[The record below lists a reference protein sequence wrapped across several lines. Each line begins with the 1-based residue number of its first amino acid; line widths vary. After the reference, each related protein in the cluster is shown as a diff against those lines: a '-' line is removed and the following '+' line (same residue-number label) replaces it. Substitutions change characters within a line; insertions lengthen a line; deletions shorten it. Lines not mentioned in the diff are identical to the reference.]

1 LLKRLFDNTR
11 STSLANRFRRKRL
24 KLFLELADKYEKPVR
39 VLDVGGTV
47 NYWKQMG
54 LLGNPDFELT
64 ITNIE
69 DQPAETHPQYRY
81 EKADASNLNMFA
93 DKSFDIV
100 FSNSMIEH
108 IPDAAKRQQAA
119 GEIARIGKSYLVQ
132 TPAYWI
138 PIEPHF
144 LFPYFQLLPR
154 FIKLTLVRNFNMG
167 WFDKRKSNEEAIVL
181 IDSIRLLK
189 KKEFATLFP
198 KSIIL
203 TERALGLPKS
213 YLAILQ

>member
-1 LLKRLFDNTR
+1 MLRNLFDNTR
-11 STSLANRFRRKRL
+11 STSLANSFRRKRL
-24 KLFLELADKYEKPVR
+24 KLFLELAGKYKKPVK
-39 VLDVGGTV
+39 VLDVGGTK
-47 NYWKQMG
+47 NYWKQMD
-54 LLGNPDFELT
+54 LLGHPDFDLT

-81 EKADASNLNMFA
+81 VKADASDLNMFA

-108 IPDAAKRQQAA
+108 IPDPVKRQQAA

-167 WFDKRKSNEEAIVL
+167 WFNKRKSNEEAIEL

-189 KKEFATLFP
+189 KKELSSLFP
-198 KSIIL
+198 KSVIL
-203 TERALGLPKS
+203 TERALGMPKS

>member
-1 LLKRLFDNTR
+1 MLKKLFDNTR
-11 STSLANRFRRKRL
+11 STSLANSFRRKRL
-24 KLFLELADKYEKPVR
+24 RLFLELADKYEKPVR
-39 VLDVGGTV
+39 VLDVGGTE

-54 LLGNPDFELT
+54 LLGDPDYELT

-69 DQPAETHPQYRY
+69 EPPQSPSSQYSY
-81 EKADASNLNMFA
+81 IKADASSLGMFG

-108 IPDAAKRQQAA
+108 IPQTAKRQQAA

-138 PIEPHF
+138 AIEPHF

-154 FIKLTLVRNFNMG
+154 FLKLLLVRNFNMG
-167 WFDKRKSNEEAIVL
+167 WFKKCSSKEEAAELV
-181 IDSIRLLK
+181 DSIRLLK
-189 KKEFATLFP
+189 RKEVNDLFP
-198 KSIIL
+198 ESTIY
-203 TERALGLPKS
+203 TERGLGFTKS
-213 YLAILQ
+213 YIAVK

>member
-1 LLKRLFDNTR
+1 MLKRLFDNTR
-11 STSLANRFRRKRL
+11 STSLANSFRRKRL

-39 VLDVGGTV
+39 VLDVGGTE

-54 LLGNPDFELT
+54 LLGNPDYEIT

-69 DQPAETHPQYRY
+69 DTPRKVNPQYNY
-81 EKADASNLNMFA
+81 VKADASMLDVFG

-108 IPDAAKRQQAA
+108 IPNPAKRQQAA
-119 GEIARIGKSYLVQ
+119 GEIARIGRSYLVQ

-138 PIEPHF
+138 AIEPHF
-144 LFPYFQLLPR
+144 LFPFFQLLPR
-154 FIKLTLVRNFNMG
+154 FLKLFLARNFNLG
-167 WFDKRKSNEEAIVL
+167 WFKKCSSSVEAAEL

-189 KKEFATLFP
+189 KQELSRLFP
-198 KSIIL
+198 DSLIH
-203 TERALGLPKS
+203 TERVLALPKS
-213 YLAILQ
+213 YLAIKQ

>member
-1 LLKRLFDNTR
+1 MLKKLFDNTR
-11 STSLANRFRRKRL
+11 STSLANSFRRKRL
-24 KLFLELADKYEKPVR
+24 KLFLELADKYKKPVR
-39 VLDVGGTV
+39 VLDVGGTE

-54 LLGNPDFELT
+54 LLGNTDFELT

-69 DQPAETHPQYRY
+69 DPPVTDSVKFRY
-81 EKADASNLNMFA
+81 VKADASNLRMFE

-108 IPDAAKRQQAA
+108 IPDPAKRHQAA
-119 GEIARIGKSYLVQ
+119 REIARIGKSFLVQ

-138 PIEPHF
+138 PVEPHF

-154 FIKLTLVRNFNMG
+154 FIQLFMVKSFSMG
-167 WFDKRKSNEEAIVL
+167 WFKKCSTEEEAAVL

-189 KKEFATLFP
+189 RKEVRVLFP
-198 KSIIL
+198 GSAIY
-203 TERALGLPKS
+203 TERALLFPKS
-213 YLAILQ
+213 YLAVK

>member
-1 LLKRLFDNTR
+1 MLKKLFDNTR
-11 STSLANRFRRKRL
+11 STSLANSFRRKRL

-39 VLDVGGTV
+39 VLDVGGTE

-54 LLGNPDFELT
+54 LLGNPDYELT

-69 DQPAETHPQYRY
+69 GSFDESDQQFRFIN
-81 EKADASNLNMFA
+81 ADASSLGMFG

-108 IPDAAKRQQAA
+108 IPNAAKRQQAA
-119 GEIARIGKSYLVQ
+119 EEIARIGKSYLVQ

-138 PIEPHF
+138 AIEPHF
-144 LFPYFQLLPR
+144 LFPFFQLLPR
-154 FIKLTLVRNFNMG
+154 FLKLLLVRNFNMG
-167 WFDKRKSNEEAIVL
+167 WFKKCNSKEEAAEL

-189 KKEFATLFP
+189 KPELSRLFP
-198 KSIIL
+198 NSLIH
-203 TERALGLPKS
+203 TERVFFMSKS
-213 YLAILQ
+213 YLAIKQ